1 MLISPHS
8 SHHKHFVEVS
18 CSLTLFSTEIKG
30 KGALQRELRPG
41 ICFQHQ
47 PLSQHSPCPAVPTA
61 LSAAMPKG
69 ISALPLEL
77 SSETSVVSALP
88 CIPGV
93 PWSAPAAE
101 TVMVHGWGLEGLVEG
116 VLQDVDT
123 VLVQPE
129 QRLTTVVPTLV
140 LDITPSPSSSSLPA
154 PSSHHRHSITI
165 TFITI
170 TPITPSSHHHHLPRA
185 AALAAAP
192 PQCADSEVPRE
203 GAAQDHQ

>member
-30 KGALQRELRPG
+30 KGALQRELHSG

-69 ISALPLEL
+69 ISALPLEI

-93 PWSAPAAE
+93 PWAAPAAE

-129 QRLTTVVPTLV
+129 QRLTTAVPTLV
-140 LDITPSPSSSSLPA
+140 LGITPSPSPSSSSPPA
-154 PSSHHRHSITI
+154 PSSHHPITV
-165 TFITI
+165 
-170 TPITPSSHHHHLPRA
+170 TPIPSLPFHHHHLHHHRPHHPVIPPPS
-185 AALAAAP
+185 P
-192 PQCADSEVPRE
+192 PQSCCSGRSSTPVCR
-203 GAAQDHQ
+203 Q